1 MTVNKIQIT
10 IPRGQDKVINLP
22 IKLDWELL
30 DTENEINALEN
41 EIFAEVA
48 GRPID
53 FETNRFAHSGYTA
66 STGNLITYNTDIN
79 YQFYFFSGGTLTTS
93 ASTPN
98 WILDYRSEGFT
109 TDEIY
114 YFSDGFEKSF
124 WKLDF
129 YDSPSDR
136 QQTNFLTIVL
146 PTTQGERMP
155 ADMQGTAV
163 TIKKPVYKL
172 DYTGDK
178 EGFFI
183 YWLKSRTTLDLD
195 KFFMSCKFWNA
206 KTGSF
211 SQMINK
217 PQSLNVSNAFNANSL
232 FDFYYQVNL
241 DYEQQTYV
249 VYETTTFQRVGTN
262 TNPIKWYEYVNP

>member
-1 MTVNKIQIT
+1 M
-10 IPRGQDKVINLP
+10 
-22 IKLDWELL
+22 
-30 DTENEINALEN
+30 
-41 EIFAEVA
+41 
-48 GRPID
+48 
-53 FETNRFAHSGYTA
+53 
-66 STGNLITYNTDIN
+66 
-79 YQFYFFSGGTLTTS
+79 
-93 ASTPN
+93 
-98 WILDYRSEGFT
+98 
-109 TDEIY
+109 
-114 YFSDGFEKSF
+114 
-124 WKLDF
+124 DF

-249 VYETTTFQRVGTN
+249 VYDTTTFQRVGTN